1 MNFVPALTNPLAFL
15 LLALVPVGI
24 ILLYF
29 LKLKRE
35 PIEVPSTYLWSKT
48 IEDLHVN
55 SLLQRLR
62 RSLLLLLQ
70 LLAVLIALIAL
81 LRPGYRGES
90 TGQNRTVF
98 LIDNSASMQT
108 VDGDETLSRFEKAK
122 LLILDKIEAMT
133 DSDSAMLISF
143 NDRSETVQAFTTDR
157 ARLRDSLKRV
167 TITNHSTDILGA
179 LKAAD
184 GLANPRRSSEIA
196 DVNDV
201 QVADAKPA
209 DLLIYSDG
217 RFQTVT
223 DFSLGNLRAE
233 YIAMGTGDVE
243 NLAITAFSTE
253 RNAER
258 PSEVQAFATIENFGT
273 SSVSTTAT
281 LSMNG
286 EFLDAEAV
294 SLDAGE
300 QTGLSFAIETEDA
313 ATLELALDHEDDLEI
328 DNIAYTGLSPLRN
341 VSILVITPGNTPLK
355 VGLETKKTAKICNAS
370 FLPPSY
376 LQTEDYKKRA
386 RDGTDDL
393 IIYDTCSPAE
403 MPATNTFFIG
413 ALPPPNSVKTP
424 ATKDA
429 GNPSQATSNDNTVP
443 SSGQDTEQP
452 DSGLPNEGA
461 PDTTPSTLDPDT
473 GDASSAIGT
482 DEPDMNWSWASPE
495 SSVSLIDIERSHP
508 LMRYLELFSL
518 LIFSG
523 RGVDGPPGTV
533 ELVGADVGAILAI
546 APRDGFQD
554 MVLGFEIISRDADG
568 SPVTNTNWYAERS
581 WPVFLLN
588 VLRYLAGA
596 ADATGASSY
605 RPGETV
611 RVRLEN
617 AITSPSVTRVGGSS
631 VDVTPGPG
639 GSLEVIETEVPGN
652 YRVEDGSKLAELFA
666 INLFD
671 PQESA
676 IATVKEIDIGYES
689 VTSGDTAVEQRQEF
703 WRWALIAMLGLI
715 AAEWW
720 VYTRRVA

>member
-1 MNFVPALTNPLAFL
+1 MNFFPAFTNPLAWL
-15 LLALVPVGI
+15 LFALIPVGI
-24 ILLYF
+24 IALYF

-35 PIEVPSTYLWSKT
+35 PVEVPSTYLWSKT

-70 LLAVLIALIAL
+70 LLVVFLALIAL
-81 LRPGYRGES
+81 ERPGFRGES
-90 TGQNRTVF
+90 TGQARTVF

-108 VDGDETLSRFEKAK
+108 IDRNETLSRFEKAK
-122 LLILDKIEAMT
+122 LLILDKIEGMS

-143 NDRSETVQAFTTDR
+143 NDRPETVQSFTTDR
-157 ARLRDSLKRV
+157 SRLRDSLERI

-223 DFSLGNLRAE
+223 EFNLGNLNAE
-233 YIAMGTGDVE
+233 YIAMGSSDVE

-258 PSEVQAFATIENFGT
+258 PAEVQAFATIENFGR
-273 SSVSTTAT
+273 SSASTTAT

-286 EFLDAEAV
+286 QFLDAEAV
-294 SLDAGE
+294 QLDAGE
-300 QTGLSFAIETEDA
+300 QTGLSFVIETEDA
-313 ATLELALDHEDDLEI
+313 ASLSLALDHDDDLKI
-328 DNIAYTGLSPLRN
+328 DNVAYTGLTPLRN
-341 VSILVITPGNTPLK
+341 VSVLVITPGNTPLK
-355 VGLETKKTAKICNAS
+355 VGLETEKTSKICTTS

-376 LQTEDYKKRA
+376 LNTDEYKKRA
-386 RDGTDDL
+386 AEGIDDL

-413 ALPPPNSVKTP
+413 ALPPPTAIEKTESDSPPAAAAASESDAP
-424 ATKDA
+424 ATEPPAPNGADDPA
-429 GNPSQATSNDNTVP
+429 NTADTSTT
-443 SSGQDTEQP
+443 SP
-452 DSGLPNEGA
+452 DL
-461 PDTTPSTLDPDT
+461 
-473 GDASSAIGT
+473 
-482 DEPDMNWSWASPE
+482 NWRWASPE
-495 SSVSLIDIERSHP
+495 SSVSLIDIERTHP

-523 RGVDGPPGTV
+523 RGVDGPPGTI

-554 MVLGFEIISRDADG
+554 MVLGFEIISRDDDG
-568 SPVTNTNWYAERS
+568 TPVTNTNWYAERS

-588 VLRYLAGA
+588 VLRHLAGA
-596 ADATGASSY
+596 ADATGAPSY

-617 AITSPSVTRVGGSS
+617 AVTSPTVTRIGGATF
-631 VDVTPGPG
+631 DVPPGPG
-639 GSLEVIETEVPGN
+639 GSLEIIETEIPGN
-652 YRVEDGSKLAELFA
+652 YRVEDETKLADLFA

-676 IATVKEIDIGYES
+676 IATVQEIDIGYES
-689 VTSGDTAVEQRQEF
+689 VTSEVSTTEERKEF
-703 WRWALIAMLGLI
+703 WRLALLAMLGLI

-720 VYTRRVA
+720 VYSRRVA

>member
-1 MNFVPALTNPLAFL
+1 MNFFPAFTNPLAWL
-15 LLALVPVGI
+15 LFSLIPVGI
-24 ILLYF
+24 IALYF

-35 PIEVPSTYLWSKT
+35 PVEVPSTYLWSKT

-70 LLAVLIALIAL
+70 LLAVFLALIAL
-81 LRPGYRGES
+81 ERPGFRGES
-90 TGQNRTVF
+90 TGQARTVF

-108 VDGDETLSRFEKAK
+108 IDRNETLSRFEKAK
-122 LLILDKIEAMT
+122 LLILDKIEGMS

-143 NDRSETVQAFTTDR
+143 NDRPETVQSFTTDR
-157 ARLRDSLKRV
+157 SRLRDSLERI

-223 DFSLGNLRAE
+223 EFNLGNLNAE
-233 YIAMGTGDVE
+233 YIAMGSSDVE

-258 PSEVQAFATIENFGT
+258 PAEVQAFATIENFGR
-273 SSVSTTAT
+273 SSASTTAT

-286 EFLDAEAV
+286 QFLDAEAV
-294 SLDAGE
+294 QLNAGE
-300 QTGLSFAIETEDA
+300 QTGLSFVIETEDA
-313 ATLELALDHEDDLEI
+313 ASLSLALDHDDDLKI
-328 DNIAYTGLSPLRN
+328 DNVAYTGLTPLRN
-341 VSILVITPGNTPLK
+341 VSVLVITPGNTPLK
-355 VGLETKKTAKICNAS
+355 VGLETEKTSKICTTS

-376 LQTEDYKKRA
+376 LNTDEYKKRA
-386 RDGTDDL
+386 AEGIDDL

-413 ALPPPNSVKTP
+413 ALPPPTAIEKTESDSPPAAAAASESDAP
-424 ATKDA
+424 ATEPPA
-429 GNPSQATSNDNTVP
+429 
-443 SSGQDTEQP
+443 
-452 DSGLPNEGA
+452 PNGA
-461 PDTTPSTLDPDT
+461 
-473 GDASSAIGT
+473 
-482 DEPDMNWSWASPE
+482 DEPAYTADTSTTSPDLNWRWASPE
-495 SSVSLIDIERSHP
+495 SSVSLIDIERTHP

-523 RGVDGPPGTV
+523 RGVDGPPGTI

-554 MVLGFEIISRDADG
+554 MVLGFEIISRDDDG
-568 SPVTNTNWYAERS
+568 TPVTNTNWYAERS

-588 VLRYLAGA
+588 VLRHLAGA
-596 ADATGASSY
+596 ADATGAPSY

-617 AITSPSVTRVGGSS
+617 AVTSPTVTRIGGATF
-631 VDVTPGPG
+631 DVPPGPG
-639 GSLEVIETEVPGN
+639 GSLEIIETEIPGN
-652 YRVEDGSKLAELFA
+652 YRVEDETKLADLFA

-676 IATVKEIDIGYES
+676 IATVQEIDIGYES
-689 VTSGDTAVEQRQEF
+689 VTSEVSTTEERKEF
-703 WRWALIAMLGLI
+703 WRLALLAMLGLI

-720 VYTRRVA
+720 VYSRRVA

>member
-1 MNFVPALTNPLAFL
+1 MSFVPALSSS
-15 LLALVPVGI
+15 LALLTLALIPVGI

-35 PIEVPSTYLWSKT
+35 PVEVPSTYLWSKT

-70 LLAVLIALIAL
+70 LLAVFIAAIAL

-90 TGQNRTVF
+90 KGQQRTVF
-98 LIDNSASMQT
+98 LLDNSASMQT
-108 VDGDETLSRFEKAK
+108 VDRNETVSRFEKAK
-122 LLILDKIEAMT
+122 LLILEKIDAMS
-133 DSDSAMLISF
+133 DSDSAMLIAF
-143 NDRSETVQAFTTDR
+143 NDRSETVQAFTSDR
-157 ARLRDSLKRV
+157 ARLRDSLQRI
-167 TITNHSTDILGA
+167 TITNHTTDILGA

-223 DFSLGNLRAE
+223 EFNLGNLKAE
-233 YIAMGTGDVE
+233 YIAMGSSDVE

-253 RNAER
+253 RNTER
-258 PSEVQAFATIENFGT
+258 PSEVQAFATIENFGA
-273 SSVSTTAT
+273 SAVSTTAT
-281 LSMNG
+281 LAING
-286 EFLDAEAV
+286 QFLDASSVE
-294 SLDAGE
+294 LEAGE
-300 QTGLSFAIETEDA
+300 QTGLSFVIETEDA
-313 ATLELALDHEDDLEI
+313 ASLSLTLDHEDDLEI
-328 DNIAYTGLSPLRN
+328 DNIAYTGLTPMRN
-341 VSILVITPGNTPLK
+341 VSILVITSGNTPLK
-355 VGLETKKTAKICNAS
+355 VGLETEKTSKICTAS
-370 FLPPSY
+370 FFPPSY
-376 LQTEDYKKRA
+376 LATDDYKKRA
-386 RDGTDDL
+386 TEGIDDL
-393 IIYDTCSPAE
+393 IIYDTCSPSD

-413 ALPPPNSVKTP
+413 ALPPPTSVTNGDNTSDQSTGAGP
-424 ATKDA
+424 ADSNAATTD
-429 GNPSQATSNDNTVP
+429 QAVESGPANGGDSSTVP
-443 SSGQDTEQP
+443 S
-452 DSGLPNEGA
+452 DSTAPN
-461 PDTTPSTLDPDT
+461 TPNQ
-473 GDASSAIGT
+473 
-482 DEPDMNWSWASPE
+482 NWRWASPE
-495 SSVSLIDIERSHP
+495 SSVALIDIERTHP

-523 RGVDGPPGTV
+523 RGVEGPPGTV

-554 MVLGFEIISRDADG
+554 MVLGFEIISRDEDG
-568 SPVTNTNWYAERS
+568 SPITNTNWYAERS

-588 VLRYLAGA
+588 VLRHLAGA
-596 ADATGASSY
+596 ADATGAPSY

-617 AITSPSVTRVGGSS
+617 AITSPSVKRIGGAA

-639 GSLEVIETEVPGN
+639 GSLEIIDTELPGN
-652 YRVEDGSKLAELFA
+652 YRVENETKLADLFA

-671 PQESA
+671 PQESD

-689 VTSGDTAVEQRQEF
+689 VAAQDGTIDQRQEL
-703 WRWALIAMLGLI
+703 WRWALLGMLGLI

-720 VYTRRVA
+720 VYSRRVA

>member
-1 MNFVPALTNPLAFL
+1 MNFFPAFTNPLAWL
-15 LLALVPVGI
+15 LFSLIPVGI
-24 ILLYF
+24 IALYF

-35 PIEVPSTYLWSKT
+35 PVEVPSTYLWSKT

-70 LLAVLIALIAL
+70 LLAVFLALIAL
-81 LRPGYRGES
+81 ERPGFRGES
-90 TGQNRTVF
+90 TGQARTVF

-108 VDGDETLSRFEKAK
+108 IDRNETLSRFEKAK
-122 LLILDKIEAMT
+122 LLILDKIEGMS

-143 NDRSETVQAFTTDR
+143 NDRPETVQSFTTDR
-157 ARLRDSLKRV
+157 SRLRDSLERI

-223 DFSLGNLRAE
+223 EFNLGNLNAE
-233 YIAMGTGDVE
+233 YIAMGSSDVE

-258 PSEVQAFATIENFGT
+258 PAEVQAFATIENFGR
-273 SSVSTTAT
+273 SSASTTAT

-286 EFLDAEAV
+286 QFLDAEAV
-294 SLDAGE
+294 QLNAGK
-300 QTGLSFAIETEDA
+300 QTGLSFVIETEDSA
-313 ATLELALDHEDDLEI
+313 SLSLALDHDDDLKI
-328 DNIAYTGLSPLRN
+328 DNVAYTGLTPLRN
-341 VSILVITPGNTPLK
+341 VSVLVITPGNTPLK
-355 VGLETKKTAKICNAS
+355 VGLETEKTSKICTTS

-376 LQTEDYKKRA
+376 LNTDEYKKRA
-386 RDGTDDL
+386 AEGIDDL

-413 ALPPPNSVKTP
+413 ALPPPTAIEKTESDSPAAAASESDAP
-424 ATKDA
+424 ATEPPA
-429 GNPSQATSNDNTVP
+429 
-443 SSGQDTEQP
+443 
-452 DSGLPNEGA
+452 PNGA
-461 PDTTPSTLDPDT
+461 
-473 GDASSAIGT
+473 
-482 DEPDMNWSWASPE
+482 DEPANTADTSTTSPDLNWRWASPE
-495 SSVSLIDIERSHP
+495 SSVSLIDIERTHP

-523 RGVDGPPGTV
+523 RGVDGPPGTI
-533 ELVGADVGAILAI
+533 ELVEADVGAILAI

-554 MVLGFEIISRDADG
+554 MVLGFEIISRDDDG
-568 SPVTNTNWYAERS
+568 TPVTNTNWYAERS

-588 VLRYLAGA
+588 VLRHLAGA
-596 ADATGASSY
+596 ADATGAPSY

-617 AITSPSVTRVGGSS
+617 AVTSPTVTRIGGATF
-631 VDVTPGPG
+631 DVPPGPG
-639 GSLEVIETEVPGN
+639 GSLEIIETEIPGN
-652 YRVEDGSKLAELFA
+652 YRVEDETKLADLFA

-676 IATVKEIDIGYES
+676 IATVQEIDIGYES
-689 VTSGDTAVEQRQEF
+689 VTSEVSTTEERKEF
-703 WRWALIAMLGLI
+703 WRLALLAMLGLI

-720 VYTRRVA
+720 VYSRRVA

>member
-1 MNFVPALTNPLAFL
+1 MNFFPAFTNPLAWL
-15 LLALVPVGI
+15 LFALIPVGI
-24 ILLYF
+24 IALYF

-35 PIEVPSTYLWSKT
+35 PVEVPSTYLWSKT

-70 LLAVLIALIAL
+70 LLAVFFALIAL
-81 LRPGYRGES
+81 ERPGFRGES
-90 TGQNRTVF
+90 TGQARTVF

-108 VDGDETLSRFEKAK
+108 IDRNETLSRFEKAK
-122 LLILDKIEAMT
+122 LLILDKIEGMS

-143 NDRSETVQAFTTDR
+143 NDRPETVQSFTTDR
-157 ARLRDSLKRV
+157 SRLRDSLERI

-223 DFSLGNLRAE
+223 EFNLGNLNAE
-233 YIAMGTGDVE
+233 YIAMGSSDVE

-258 PSEVQAFATIENFGT
+258 PAEVQAFATIENFGR
-273 SSVSTTAT
+273 SSASTTAT

-286 EFLDAEAV
+286 QFLDAEAV
-294 SLDAGE
+294 QLDAGE
-300 QTGLSFAIETEDA
+300 QTGLSFVIETEDA
-313 ATLELALDHEDDLEI
+313 ASLSLALDHDDDLKI
-328 DNIAYTGLSPLRN
+328 DNVAYTGLTPLRN
-341 VSILVITPGNTPLK
+341 VSVLVITSGNTPLK
-355 VGLETKKTAKICNAS
+355 VGLETEKTSKICTTS

-376 LQTEDYKKRA
+376 LNTDEYKKRA
-386 RDGTDDL
+386 AEGIDDL

-413 ALPPPNSVKTP
+413 ALPPPTAIEKTESDSPPAAVAASESDAP
-424 ATKDA
+424 ATEPPAPNGADDPA
-429 GNPSQATSNDNTVP
+429 NTADTSTT
-443 SSGQDTEQP
+443 SP
-452 DSGLPNEGA
+452 DL
-461 PDTTPSTLDPDT
+461 
-473 GDASSAIGT
+473 
-482 DEPDMNWSWASPE
+482 NWRWASPE
-495 SSVSLIDIERSHP
+495 SSVSLIDIERTHP

-523 RGVDGPPGTV
+523 RGVDGPPGTI

-554 MVLGFEIISRDADG
+554 MVLGFEIISRDDDG
-568 SPVTNTNWYAERS
+568 TPVTNTNWYAERS

-588 VLRYLAGA
+588 VLRHLAGA
-596 ADATGASSY
+596 ADATGAPSY

-617 AITSPSVTRVGGSS
+617 AVTSPTVTRIGGATF
-631 VDVTPGPG
+631 DVPPGPG
-639 GSLEVIETEVPGN
+639 GSLEIIETEIPGN
-652 YRVEDGSKLAELFA
+652 YRVEDETKLADLFA

-676 IATVKEIDIGYES
+676 IATVQEIDIGYES
-689 VTSGDTAVEQRQEF
+689 VTSEVSTTEERKEF
-703 WRWALIAMLGLI
+703 WRLALLAMLGLI

-720 VYTRRVA
+720 VYSRRVA

>member
-1 MNFVPALTNPLAFL
+1 MNFVPALTNPLALL

-24 ILLYF
+24 IILYF

-35 PIEVPSTYLWSKT
+35 PVEVPSTYLWSKT

-70 LLAVLIALIAL
+70 LLAVFIALIAL

-90 TGQNRTVF
+90 TGQDRTVF

-108 VDGDETLSRFEKAK
+108 VDRSETVSRFEKAK
-122 LLILDKIEAMT
+122 LLILEKIEAMT

-143 NDRSETVQAFTTDR
+143 NDRSETVQAFTSDR
-157 ARLRDSLKRV
+157 ARLRDSLNRV

-217 RFQTVT
+217 RFQTVVE
-223 DFSLGNLRAE
+223 FNLGNLRAE
-233 YIAMGTGDVE
+233 YIAMGSSDVE
-243 NLAITAFSTE
+243 NIAITAFSTE

-258 PSEVQAFATIENFGT
+258 PAEVQAFATIENFGT

-281 LSMNG
+281 LTMNG
-286 EFLDAEAV
+286 QFLDAEAV
-294 SLDAGE
+294 EIEAGE
-300 QTGLSFAIETEDA
+300 QTGLSFVIETEDA
-313 ATLELALDHEDDLEI
+313 ATLTLTLDHEDDLEI
-328 DNIAYTGLSPLRN
+328 DNVAYTGLSPLRN

-355 VGLETKKTAKICNAS
+355 VGLETEQTAKICNAS
-370 FLPPSY
+370 FFSPSY

-386 RDGTDDL
+386 ADGTDDL
-393 IIYDTCSPAE
+393 IIYDTCSPDD
-403 MPATNTFFIG
+403 MPLTNTFFIG
-413 ALPPPNSVKTP
+413 ALPPPTS
-424 ATKDA
+424 TKSGRNNDESSA
-429 GNPSQATSNDNTVP
+429 SQATANDSTEPDAEQN
-443 SSGQDTEQP
+443 GQQP
-452 DSGLPNEGA
+452 DSGLPKNDAATADANPAGA
-461 PDTTPSTLDPDT
+461 S
-473 GDASSAIGT
+473 DANAANAR
-482 DEPDMNWSWASPE
+482 DLNWRWASPE

-523 RGVDGPPGTV
+523 RGVEGPPGTI

-554 MVLGFEIISRDADG
+554 MVLGFEIISRDEDG

-596 ADATGASSY
+596 ADATGASSF

-611 RVRLEN
+611 RIRLEN
-617 AITSPSVTRVGGSS
+617 AITSPSVTRIGGSS

-639 GSLEVIETEVPGN
+639 GSLEIIETEVPGN
-652 YRVEDGSKLAELFA
+652 YRVEDGSKLADLFA

-676 IATVKEIDIGYES
+676 IATAKEIDIGYES
-689 VTSGDTAVEQRQEF
+689 VASEGTTVEQRQEF

-720 VYTRRVA
+720 VYSRRVA

>member
-1 MNFVPALTNPLAFL
+1 MNFFPAFTNPLAWL
-15 LLALVPVGI
+15 LFSLIPVGI
-24 ILLYF
+24 IALYF

-35 PIEVPSTYLWSKT
+35 PVEVPSTYLWSKT

-70 LLAVLIALIAL
+70 LLAVFLALIAL
-81 LRPGYRGES
+81 ERPGFRGES
-90 TGQNRTVF
+90 TGQARTVF

-108 VDGDETLSRFEKAK
+108 IDRNETLSRFEKAK
-122 LLILDKIEAMT
+122 LLILDKIEGMS

-143 NDRSETVQAFTTDR
+143 NDRPETVQSFTTDR
-157 ARLRDSLKRV
+157 SRLRDSLERI

-223 DFSLGNLRAE
+223 EFNLGNLNAE
-233 YIAMGTGDVE
+233 YIAMGSSDVE

-258 PSEVQAFATIENFGT
+258 PAEVQAFATIENFGR
-273 SSVSTTAT
+273 SSASTTAT

-286 EFLDAEAV
+286 QFLDAEAV
-294 SLDAGE
+294 QLDAGE
-300 QTGLSFAIETEDA
+300 QTGLSFVIETEDA
-313 ATLELALDHEDDLEI
+313 ASLSLALDHDDDLKI
-328 DNIAYTGLSPLRN
+328 DNVAYTGLTPLRN
-341 VSILVITPGNTPLK
+341 VSVLVITPGNTPLK
-355 VGLETKKTAKICNAS
+355 VGLETEKTSKICTTS

-376 LQTEDYKKRA
+376 LNTDEYKKRA
-386 RDGTDDL
+386 AEGIDDL

-413 ALPPPNSVKTP
+413 ALPPPTAIEKTESDSPAAAASESDAP
-424 ATKDA
+424 ATEPPAPNGADDPA
-429 GNPSQATSNDNTVP
+429 NTADTSTT
-443 SSGQDTEQP
+443 SP
-452 DSGLPNEGA
+452 DL
-461 PDTTPSTLDPDT
+461 
-473 GDASSAIGT
+473 
-482 DEPDMNWSWASPE
+482 NWRWASPE
-495 SSVSLIDIERSHP
+495 SSVSLIDIERTHP

-523 RGVDGPPGTV
+523 RGVDGPPGTI

-554 MVLGFEIISRDADG
+554 MVLGFEIISRDDDG
-568 SPVTNTNWYAERS
+568 TPVTNTNWYAERS

-588 VLRYLAGA
+588 VLRHLAGA
-596 ADATGASSY
+596 ADATGAPSY

-617 AITSPSVTRVGGSS
+617 AVTSPTVTRIGGATF
-631 VDVTPGPG
+631 DVPPGPG
-639 GSLEVIETEVPGN
+639 GSLEIIETEIPGN
-652 YRVEDGSKLAELFA
+652 YRVEDETKLADLFA

-676 IATVKEIDIGYES
+676 IATVQEIDIGYES
-689 VTSGDTAVEQRQEF
+689 VTSEVSTTEERKEF
-703 WRWALIAMLGLI
+703 WRLALLAMLGLI

-720 VYTRRVA
+720 VYSRRVA

>member
-1 MNFVPALTNPLAFL
+1 MNFFPAFTNPLAWL
-15 LLALVPVGI
+15 LFALIPVGI
-24 ILLYF
+24 IALYF

-35 PIEVPSTYLWSKT
+35 PVEVPSTYLWSKT

-70 LLAVLIALIAL
+70 LLAVFLALIAL
-81 LRPGYRGES
+81 ERPGFRGES
-90 TGQNRTVF
+90 TGQARTVF

-108 VDGDETLSRFEKAK
+108 IDRNETLSRFEKAK
-122 LLILDKIEAMT
+122 LLILDKIEGMS

-143 NDRSETVQAFTTDR
+143 NDRPETVQSFTTDR
-157 ARLRDSLKRV
+157 SRLRDSLERI

-223 DFSLGNLRAE
+223 EFNLGNLNAE
-233 YIAMGTGDVE
+233 YIAMGSSDVE

-258 PSEVQAFATIENFGT
+258 PAEVQAFATIENFGR
-273 SSVSTTAT
+273 SSASTTAT

-286 EFLDAEAV
+286 QFLDAEAV
-294 SLDAGE
+294 QLDAGE
-300 QTGLSFAIETEDA
+300 QTGLSFVIETEDA
-313 ATLELALDHEDDLEI
+313 ASLSLALDHDDDLKI
-328 DNIAYTGLSPLRN
+328 DNVAYTGLTPLRN
-341 VSILVITPGNTPLK
+341 VSVLVITPGNTPLK
-355 VGLETKKTAKICNAS
+355 VGLETEKTSKICTTS

-376 LQTEDYKKRA
+376 LNSDEYKKRA
-386 RDGTDDL
+386 AEGIDDL

-413 ALPPPNSVKTP
+413 ALPPPTAIEKTESDSPPAAAAASESDAP
-424 ATKDA
+424 ATEPPAPNGADDPA
-429 GNPSQATSNDNTVP
+429 NTADTSTT
-443 SSGQDTEQP
+443 SP
-452 DSGLPNEGA
+452 DL
-461 PDTTPSTLDPDT
+461 
-473 GDASSAIGT
+473 
-482 DEPDMNWSWASPE
+482 NWRWVSPE
-495 SSVSLIDIERSHP
+495 SSVSLIDIERTHP

-523 RGVDGPPGTV
+523 RGVDGPPGTI

-554 MVLGFEIISRDADG
+554 MVLGFEIISRDDDG
-568 SPVTNTNWYAERS
+568 TPVTNTNWYAERS

-588 VLRYLAGA
+588 VLRHLAGA
-596 ADATGASSY
+596 ADATGAPSY

-617 AITSPSVTRVGGSS
+617 AVTSPTVTRIGGATF
-631 VDVTPGPG
+631 DVPPGPG
-639 GSLEVIETEVPGN
+639 GSLEIIETEIPGN
-652 YRVEDGSKLAELFA
+652 YRVEDETELADLFA

-676 IATVKEIDIGYES
+676 IATVQEIDIGYES
-689 VTSGDTAVEQRQEF
+689 VTSEVSTTEERKEF
-703 WRWALIAMLGLI
+703 WRLALLAMLGLI

-720 VYTRRVA
+720 VYSRRVA

>member
-1 MNFVPALTNPLAFL
+1 MNLVPALTNPLAL
-15 LLALVPVGI
+15 ATLALIPVGI
-24 ILLYF
+24 IVLYF

-35 PIEVPSTYLWSKT
+35 PVEVPSTYLWAKT

-70 LLAVLIALIAL
+70 LLAVFIAFIAL

-90 TGQNRTVF
+90 QGQARTVF
-98 LIDNSASMQT
+98 LLDNSASMQT
-108 VDGDETLSRFEKAK
+108 VDRNETVSRFEKAK
-122 LLILDKIEAMT
+122 QLILEKIEAMS

-157 ARLRDSLKRV
+157 ARLRDSLERV
-167 TITNHSTDILGA
+167 MITNHSTDILGA

-196 DVNDV
+196 DVKDV
-201 QVADAKPA
+201 QVADAQPA

-223 DFSLGNLRAE
+223 EFSLGNLKAE
-233 YIAMGTGDVE
+233 YIAIGTSDVE
-243 NLAITAFSTE
+243 NLAVTAFSTE

-258 PSEVQAFATIENFGT
+258 PSEVQAFATIENFGK

-281 LSMNG
+281 LSMN
-286 EFLDAEAV
+286 EQFLDAAAV
-294 SLDAGE
+294 QLDAGE
-300 QTGLSFAIETEDA
+300 QTGLSFLIETEDA
-313 ATLELALDHEDDLEI
+313 ATLSLALDHEDDLEI

-355 VGLETKKTAKICNAS
+355 VGLETEKTAKMCTTS
-370 FLPPSY
+370 FLSPSY
-376 LQTEDYKKRA
+376 LQTDEYRKRA
-386 RDGTDDL
+386 ADGVDDL
-393 IIYDTCSPAE
+393 IIYDTCSPNE

-413 ALPPPNSVKTP
+413 ALPPPMLVTNSENPNPPPTASESNTAQPTP
-424 ATKDA
+424 PTQPPAPAPENSSATVPPVEGSDA
-429 GNPSQATSNDNTVP
+429 DAATSPNT
-443 SSGQDTEQP
+443 
-452 DSGLPNEGA
+452 
-461 PDTTPSTLDPDT
+461 
-473 GDASSAIGT
+473 I
-482 DEPDMNWSWASPE
+482 WRWATPE
-495 SSVSLIDIERSHP
+495 SSVSLIDIERTHP

-523 RGVDGPPGTV
+523 RGIDGPPGTV
-533 ELVGADVGAILAI
+533 ELVGADVGAVLAI
-546 APRDGFQD
+546 APRAGFQD
-554 MVLGFEIISRDADG
+554 MVLGFEIISRDDDG
-568 SPVTNTNWYAERS
+568 NPVTNTNWYAERS

-588 VLRYLAGA
+588 VLRHLAGA
-596 ADATGASSY
+596 ADVTGAPSY

-617 AITSPSVTRVGGSS
+617 AITSPTVTRVGGAP
-631 VDVTPGPG
+631 VDVTSGPG
-639 GSLEVIETEVPGN
+639 GTLEIIATEIPGN
-652 YRVEDGSKLAELFA
+652 YRVEDESNLADLYA

-689 VTSGDTAVEQRQEF
+689 VISADTTIDQRQEF
-703 WRWALIAMLGLI
+703 WRWALMAMLGLI

-720 VYTRRVA
+720 VYSRRVA

>member
-1 MNFVPALTNPLAFL
+1 MNLVPALTNPLAL
-15 LLALVPVGI
+15 ATLALIPVGI
-24 ILLYF
+24 IVLYF

-35 PIEVPSTYLWSKT
+35 PVEVPSTYLWAKT

-70 LLAVLIALIAL
+70 LLAVFIAFIAL

-90 TGQNRTVF
+90 QGQARTVF
-98 LIDNSASMQT
+98 LLDNSASMQT
-108 VDGDETLSRFEKAK
+108 VDRNETVSRFEKAK
-122 LLILDKIEAMT
+122 QLILEKIEAMS

-157 ARLRDSLKRV
+157 ARLRDSLERV
-167 TITNHSTDILGA
+167 MITNHSTDILGA

-196 DVNDV
+196 DVKDV
-201 QVADAKPA
+201 QVADAQPA
-209 DLLIYSDG
+209 DLLIYSDV

-223 DFSLGNLRAE
+223 EFSLGNLKAE
-233 YIAMGTGDVE
+233 YIAIGTSDVE
-243 NLAITAFSTE
+243 NLAVTAFSTE

-258 PSEVQAFATIENFGT
+258 PSEVQAFATIENFGK

-281 LSMNG
+281 LSMN
-286 EFLDAEAV
+286 EQFLDAAAV
-294 SLDAGE
+294 QLDAGE
-300 QTGLSFAIETEDA
+300 QTGLSFLIETEDA
-313 ATLELALDHEDDLEI
+313 ATLSLALDHEDDLEI

-355 VGLETKKTAKICNAS
+355 VGLETEKTAKICTTS
-370 FLPPSY
+370 FLSPSY
-376 LQTEDYKKRA
+376 LQTDEYRKRA
-386 RDGTDDL
+386 ADGVDDL
-393 IIYDTCSPAE
+393 IIYDTCSPNE

-413 ALPPPNSVKTP
+413 ALPPPMLVTNSENPNPPPTASESNTAQPTP
-424 ATKDA
+424 PTQPPAPAPENSSATVPPVEGSDA
-429 GNPSQATSNDNTVP
+429 DAATSPNT
-443 SSGQDTEQP
+443 
-452 DSGLPNEGA
+452 
-461 PDTTPSTLDPDT
+461 
-473 GDASSAIGT
+473 I
-482 DEPDMNWSWASPE
+482 WRWATPE
-495 SSVSLIDIERSHP
+495 SSVSLIDIERTHP

-523 RGVDGPPGTV
+523 RGIDGPPGTV
-533 ELVGADVGAILAI
+533 ELVGADVGAVLAI
-546 APRDGFQD
+546 APRAGFQD
-554 MVLGFEIISRDADG
+554 MVLGFEIISRDDDG
-568 SPVTNTNWYAERS
+568 NPVTNTNWYAERS

-588 VLRYLAGA
+588 VLRHLAGA
-596 ADATGASSY
+596 ADVTGAPSY

-617 AITSPSVTRVGGSS
+617 AITSPTVTRVGGAP
-631 VDVTPGPG
+631 VDVTSGPG
-639 GSLEVIETEVPGN
+639 GTLEIIATEIPGN
-652 YRVEDGSKLAELFA
+652 YRVEDESNLADLYA

-689 VTSGDTAVEQRQEF
+689 VISADTTIDQRQEF
-703 WRWALIAMLGLI
+703 WRWALMAMLGLI

-720 VYTRRVA
+720 VYSRRVA

>member
-1 MNFVPALTNPLAFL
+1 MSFVPALTNPLALL

-24 ILLYF
+24 IVLYF

-35 PIEVPSTYLWSKT
+35 PVEVPSTYLWSKT

-70 LLAVLIALIAL
+70 LMAVFIALIAL
-81 LRPGYRGES
+81 LRPGYRGS
-90 TGQNRTVF
+90 TTGQARTVF

-108 VDGDETLSRFEKAK
+108 VDRNESLSRFEKAK
-122 LLILDKIEAMT
+122 TLILEKIEAMS

-157 ARLRDSLKRV
+157 ARLRESLDRV

-223 DFSLGNLRAE
+223 EFNLGNLKAE
-233 YIAMGTGDVE
+233 YIAMGSSDVD
-243 NLAITAFSTE
+243 NLGITAFSTE
-253 RNAER
+253 RNTER
-258 PSEVQAFATIENFGT
+258 PAEVQAFATIENFGT
-273 SSVSTTAT
+273 SSISTTAT
-281 LSMNG
+281 LTMNG
-286 EFLDAEAV
+286 QFLDAEAV
-294 SLDAGE
+294 QLDAGD
-300 QTGLSFAIETEDA
+300 QTGLSFVIQTEDA
-313 ATLELALDHEDDLEI
+313 ASLSLALDHEDDLEI
-328 DNIAYTGLSPLRN
+328 DNVAYTGLTPLRN

-355 VGLETKKTAKICNAS
+355 VGLETEKTAKICTAS
-370 FLPPSY
+370 FFSPSY
-376 LQTEDYKKRA
+376 LQTDNYKKRA
-386 RDGTDDL
+386 ADGTDDL
-393 IIYDTCSPAE
+393 IIYDTCSPDE

-413 ALPPPNSVKTP
+413 ALPPANLVSKRGNNSLPP
-424 ATKDA
+424 A
-429 GNPSQATSNDNTVP
+429 S
-443 SSGQDTEQP
+443 
-452 DSGLPNEGA
+452 
-461 PDTTPSTLDPDT
+461 DTTPETTDSEPSAANQSPDT
-473 GDASSAIGT
+473 DPTASQTTPANVSDAAAGNSS
-482 DEPDMNWSWASPE
+482 DQNWRWASPE
-495 SSVSLIDIERSHP
+495 SAVSLIDIERTHP

-523 RGVDGPPGTV
+523 RGIDGPPGTV

-554 MVLGFEIISRDADG
+554 MVLGFEIISRDDDG
-568 SPVTNTNWYAERS
+568 TPVTNTNWYAERS

-596 ADATGASSY
+596 ADATGAASY

-617 AITSPSVTRVGGSS
+617 TVTSPSVTRIGGSS
-631 VDVTPGPG
+631 IEVTPGPG
-639 GSLEVIETEVPGN
+639 GSLEIIETEIPGN
-652 YRVEDGSKLAELFA
+652 YRVEDDAKLADLFA

-671 PQESA
+671 PQESN
-676 IATVKEIDIGYES
+676 IAAVNEIDIGYES
-689 VTSGDTAVEQRQEF
+689 VASEDGTIERRQEF
-703 WRWALIAMLGLI
+703 WRWALLAMLGLI

-720 VYTRRVA
+720 IYSRRVA

>member
-1 MNFVPALTNPLAFL
+1 MNFVPALTNPLALL

-24 ILLYF
+24 IVLYF

-35 PIEVPSTYLWSKT
+35 PVEVPSTYLWSKT

-70 LLAVLIALIAL
+70 LLAVFIALIAL

-90 TGQNRTVF
+90 TGQDRTVF

-108 VDGDETLSRFEKAK
+108 VDRNETLSRFEKAK
-122 LLILDKIEAMT
+122 LLILEKIEAMT

-157 ARLRDSLKRV
+157 ARLRDSLERV

-223 DFSLGNLRAE
+223 EFNLGNLKAE
-233 YIAMGTGDVE
+233 YIAMGSSDVE

-253 RNAER
+253 RNVER
-258 PSEVQAFATIENFGT
+258 PTEVQAFATIENFGT

-281 LSMNG
+281 LTMNG
-286 EFLDAEAV
+286 QFLDAEAV
-294 SLDAGE
+294 QLDAGE
-300 QTGLSFAIETEDA
+300 QTGLSFVIETEDA
-313 ATLELALDHEDDLEI
+313 ATLNLALDHEDDLEI
-328 DNIAYTGLSPLRN
+328 DNVAYTGLSPLRN
-341 VSILVITPGNTPLK
+341 VSILVITRGNTPLK
-355 VGLETKKTAKICNAS
+355 VGLETENTAKICNAS
-370 FLPPSY
+370 FFSPSY

-386 RDGTDDL
+386 ADGTDDL
-393 IIYDTCSPAE
+393 IIYDTCSPDE

-413 ALPPPNSVKTP
+413 ALPPSTSVTSPGNSEASNASQTTTSDPTQPP
-424 ATKDA
+424 A
-429 GNPSQATSNDNTVP
+429 NQ
-443 SSGQDTEQP
+443 
-452 DSGLPNEGA
+452 DSGSQDSDS
-461 PDTTPSTLDPDT
+461 PDNNAA
-473 GDASSAIGT
+473 DAVPAAAETSPAVNSDA
-482 DEPDMNWSWASPE
+482 DEPNRPDLNWRWASPK
-495 SSVSLIDIERSHP
+495 SSVSLIDIERNHP

-523 RGVDGPPGTV
+523 RGVEGPPGTV

-546 APRDGFQD
+546 APRAGFQD
-554 MVLGFEIISRDADG
+554 MVLGFEIISRDEDG
-568 SPVTNTNWYAERS
+568 TPVTNTNWYAERS

-596 ADATGASSY
+596 ADASGAPSY

-617 AITSPSVTRVGGSS
+617 AITSPSVTRIGGSS
-631 VDVTPGPG
+631 VEVTPGPG
-639 GSLEVIETEVPGN
+639 GSLEIIETEVPGN
-652 YRVEDGSKLAELFA
+652 YRVEDGSKLADLFA

-671 PQESA
+671 PQESS
-676 IATVKEIDIGYES
+676 IAAVKEIDIGYES
-689 VTSGDTAVEQRQEF
+689 VASEDTTVEQRQEF

-720 VYTRRVA
+720 VYSRRVA

>member
-1 MNFVPALTNPLAFL
+1 MNFFPAFTNPLAWL
-15 LLALVPVGI
+15 LFALIPVGI
-24 ILLYF
+24 IALYF

-35 PIEVPSTYLWSKT
+35 PVEVPSTYLWSKT

-70 LLAVLIALIAL
+70 LLAVFLALIAL
-81 LRPGYRGES
+81 ERPGFRGES
-90 TGQNRTVF
+90 TGQARTVF

-108 VDGDETLSRFEKAK
+108 IDRNETLSRFEKAK
-122 LLILDKIEAMT
+122 LLILDKIEGMS

-143 NDRSETVQAFTTDR
+143 NDRPETVQSFTTDR
-157 ARLRDSLKRV
+157 SRLRDSLERI

-223 DFSLGNLRAE
+223 EFNLGNLNAE
-233 YIAMGTGDVE
+233 YIAMGSSDVE

-258 PSEVQAFATIENFGT
+258 PAEVQAFATIENFGR
-273 SSVSTTAT
+273 SSASTTAT

-286 EFLDAEAV
+286 QFLDAEAV
-294 SLDAGE
+294 QLDAGE
-300 QTGLSFAIETEDA
+300 QTGLSFVIETEDA
-313 ATLELALDHEDDLEI
+313 ASLSLALDHDDDLKI
-328 DNIAYTGLSPLRN
+328 DNVAYTGLTPLRN
-341 VSILVITPGNTPLK
+341 VSVLVITPGNTPLK
-355 VGLETKKTAKICNAS
+355 VGLETEKTSKICTTS

-376 LQTEDYKKRA
+376 LNTDEYKKRA
-386 RDGTDDL
+386 AEGIDDL

-413 ALPPPNSVKTP
+413 ALPPPTAIEKTESDSPPAAAAASESDAP
-424 ATKDA
+424 ATEPPAPNRADDPA
-429 GNPSQATSNDNTVP
+429 NTADTSTT
-443 SSGQDTEQP
+443 SP
-452 DSGLPNEGA
+452 DL
-461 PDTTPSTLDPDT
+461 
-473 GDASSAIGT
+473 
-482 DEPDMNWSWASPE
+482 NWRWVSPE
-495 SSVSLIDIERSHP
+495 SSVSLIDIERTHP

-523 RGVDGPPGTV
+523 RGVDGPPGTI

-554 MVLGFEIISRDADG
+554 MVLGFEIISRDDDG
-568 SPVTNTNWYAERS
+568 TPVTNTNWYAERS

-588 VLRYLAGA
+588 VLRHLAGA
-596 ADATGASSY
+596 ADATGAPSY

-617 AITSPSVTRVGGSS
+617 AVTSPTVTRIGGATF
-631 VDVTPGPG
+631 DVPPGPG
-639 GSLEVIETEVPGN
+639 GSLEIIETEIPGN
-652 YRVEDGSKLAELFA
+652 YRVEDETELADLFA

-676 IATVKEIDIGYES
+676 IATVQEIDIGYES
-689 VTSGDTAVEQRQEF
+689 VTSEVSTTEERKEF
-703 WRWALIAMLGLI
+703 WRLALLAMLGLI

-720 VYTRRVA
+720 VYSRRVA

>member
-1 MNFVPALTNPLAFL
+1 MNFFPAFTNPLAWL
-15 LLALVPVGI
+15 LFSLIPVGI
-24 ILLYF
+24 IALYF

-35 PIEVPSTYLWSKT
+35 PVEVPSTYLWSKT

-70 LLAVLIALIAL
+70 LLAVFLALIAL
-81 LRPGYRGES
+81 ERPGFRGES
-90 TGQNRTVF
+90 TGQARTVF

-108 VDGDETLSRFEKAK
+108 IDRNETLSRFEKAK
-122 LLILDKIEAMT
+122 LLILDKIEGMS

-143 NDRSETVQAFTTDR
+143 NDRPETVQSFTTDR
-157 ARLRDSLKRV
+157 SRLRDSLERI

-223 DFSLGNLRAE
+223 EFNLGNLNAE
-233 YIAMGTGDVE
+233 YIAMGSSDVE

-258 PSEVQAFATIENFGT
+258 PAEVQAFATIENFGR
-273 SSVSTTAT
+273 SSASTTAT

-286 EFLDAEAV
+286 QFLDAEAV
-294 SLDAGE
+294 QLNAGE
-300 QTGLSFAIETEDA
+300 QTGLSFVIETEDSA
-313 ATLELALDHEDDLEI
+313 SLSLALDHDDDLKI
-328 DNIAYTGLSPLRN
+328 DNVAYTGLTPLRN
-341 VSILVITPGNTPLK
+341 VSVLVITPGNTPLK
-355 VGLETKKTAKICNAS
+355 VGLETEKTSKICTTS

-376 LQTEDYKKRA
+376 LNTDEYKKRA
-386 RDGTDDL
+386 AEGIDDL

-413 ALPPPNSVKTP
+413 ALPPPTAIEKTESDSPPAAAAASESDAP
-424 ATKDA
+424 ATEPPA
-429 GNPSQATSNDNTVP
+429 
-443 SSGQDTEQP
+443 
-452 DSGLPNEGA
+452 PNGA
-461 PDTTPSTLDPDT
+461 
-473 GDASSAIGT
+473 
-482 DEPDMNWSWASPE
+482 DEPAYTADTSTTSPDLNWRWASPE
-495 SSVSLIDIERSHP
+495 SSVSLIDIERTHP

-523 RGVDGPPGTV
+523 RGVDGPPGTI

-554 MVLGFEIISRDADG
+554 MVLGFEIISRDDDG
-568 SPVTNTNWYAERS
+568 TPVTNTNWYAERS

-588 VLRYLAGA
+588 VLRHLAGA
-596 ADATGASSY
+596 ADATGAPSY

-617 AITSPSVTRVGGSS
+617 AVTSPTVTRIGGATF
-631 VDVTPGPG
+631 DVPPGPG
-639 GSLEVIETEVPGN
+639 GSLEIIETEIPGN
-652 YRVEDGSKLAELFA
+652 YRVEDETKLADLFA

-676 IATVKEIDIGYES
+676 IATVQEIDIGYES
-689 VTSGDTAVEQRQEF
+689 VTSEVSTTEERKEF
-703 WRWALIAMLGLI
+703 WRLALLAMLGLI

-720 VYTRRVA
+720 VYSRRVA

>member
-1 MNFVPALTNPLAFL
+1 MNFVPALTNPLALL

-24 ILLYF
+24 IILYF

-35 PIEVPSTYLWSKT
+35 PVEVPSTYLWSKT

-70 LLAVLIALIAL
+70 LLAVFIALIAL

-90 TGQNRTVF
+90 TGQDRTVF

-108 VDGDETLSRFEKAK
+108 VDRNETVSRFEKAK
-122 LLILDKIEAMT
+122 LLILEKIEAMT

-143 NDRSETVQAFTTDR
+143 NDRSETVQAFTSDR
-157 ARLRDSLKRV
+157 ARLRDSLNRV

-217 RFQTVT
+217 RFQTVVE
-223 DFSLGNLRAE
+223 FNLGNLRAE
-233 YIAMGTGDVE
+233 YIVMGSSDVE
-243 NLAITAFSTE
+243 NIAITAFSTE

-258 PSEVQAFATIENFGT
+258 PAEVQAFATIENFGT

-281 LSMNG
+281 LTMNG
-286 EFLDAEAV
+286 QFLDAEAV
-294 SLDAGE
+294 EIEAGE
-300 QTGLSFAIETEDA
+300 QTGLSFVIETEDA
-313 ATLELALDHEDDLEI
+313 ATLTLTLDHEDDLEI
-328 DNIAYTGLSPLRN
+328 DNVAYTGLSPLRN

-355 VGLETKKTAKICNAS
+355 VGLETEQTAKICNAS
-370 FLPPSY
+370 FFSPSY

-386 RDGTDDL
+386 ADGTDDL
-393 IIYDTCSPAE
+393 IIYDTCSPDD
-403 MPATNTFFIG
+403 MPLTNTFFIG
-413 ALPPPNSVKTP
+413 ALPP
-424 ATKDA
+424 ATSTKNGRNNDESSA
-429 GNPSQATSNDNTVP
+429 SQATANDSTEPDAEQN
-443 SSGQDTEQP
+443 GQQP
-452 DSGLPNEGA
+452 DSGLPKNDAATADANPAGA
-461 PDTTPSTLDPDT
+461 S
-473 GDASSAIGT
+473 DANAANAR
-482 DEPDMNWSWASPE
+482 DLNWRWATPE

-523 RGVDGPPGTV
+523 RGVEGPPGTI

-554 MVLGFEIISRDADG
+554 MVLGFEIISRDEDG

-596 ADATGASSY
+596 ADATGASSF

-611 RVRLEN
+611 RIRLEN
-617 AITSPSVTRVGGSS
+617 AITSPSVTRIGGSS

-639 GSLEVIETEVPGN
+639 GSLEIIETEVPGN
-652 YRVEDGSKLAELFA
+652 YRVEDGSKLADLFA

-676 IATVKEIDIGYES
+676 IATVREIDIGYES
-689 VTSGDTAVEQRQEF
+689 VASEDTTVEQRQEF

-720 VYTRRVA
+720 VYSRRVA

>member
-1 MNFVPALTNPLAFL
+1 MVAFSL
-15 LLALVPVGI
+15 IPVGI
-24 ILLYF
+24 IALYF

-35 PIEVPSTYLWSKT
+35 PVEVPSTYLWSKT

-70 LLAVLIALIAL
+70 LLAVFLALIAL
-81 LRPGYRGES
+81 ERPGFRGES
-90 TGQNRTVF
+90 TGQARTVF

-108 VDGDETLSRFEKAK
+108 IDRNETLSRFEKAK
-122 LLILDKIEAMT
+122 LLILDKIEGMS

-143 NDRSETVQAFTTDR
+143 NDRPETVQSFTTDR
-157 ARLRDSLKRV
+157 SRLRDSLERI

-223 DFSLGNLRAE
+223 EFNLGNLNAE
-233 YIAMGTGDVE
+233 YIAMGSSDVE

-258 PSEVQAFATIENFGT
+258 PAEVQAFATIENFGR
-273 SSVSTTAT
+273 SSASTTAT

-286 EFLDAEAV
+286 QFLDAEAV
-294 SLDAGE
+294 QLNAGE
-300 QTGLSFAIETEDA
+300 QTGLSFVIETEDA
-313 ATLELALDHEDDLEI
+313 ASLSLALDHDDDLKI
-328 DNIAYTGLSPLRN
+328 DNVAYTGLTPLRN
-341 VSILVITPGNTPLK
+341 VSVLVITPGNTPLK
-355 VGLETKKTAKICNAS
+355 VGLETEKTSKICTTS

-376 LQTEDYKKRA
+376 LNTDEYKKRA
-386 RDGTDDL
+386 AEGIDDL

-413 ALPPPNSVKTP
+413 ALPPPTAIEKTESDSPPAAAAASESDAP
-424 ATKDA
+424 ATEPPAPNGADDPA
-429 GNPSQATSNDNTVP
+429 NTADTSTT
-443 SSGQDTEQP
+443 SP
-452 DSGLPNEGA
+452 DL
-461 PDTTPSTLDPDT
+461 
-473 GDASSAIGT
+473 
-482 DEPDMNWSWASPE
+482 NWRWASPE
-495 SSVSLIDIERSHP
+495 SSVSLIDIERTHP

-523 RGVDGPPGTV
+523 RGVDGPPGTI

-554 MVLGFEIISRDADG
+554 MVLGFEIISRDDDG
-568 SPVTNTNWYAERS
+568 TPVTNTNWYAERS

-588 VLRYLAGA
+588 VLRHLAGA
-596 ADATGASSY
+596 ADATGAPSY

-617 AITSPSVTRVGGSS
+617 AVTSPTVTRIGGATF
-631 VDVTPGPG
+631 DVPPGPG
-639 GSLEVIETEVPGN
+639 GSLEIIETEIPGN
-652 YRVEDGSKLAELFA
+652 YRVEDETKLADLFA

-676 IATVKEIDIGYES
+676 IATVQEIDIGYES
-689 VTSGDTAVEQRQEF
+689 VTSEVSTTEERKEF
-703 WRWALIAMLGLI
+703 WRLALLAMLGLI

-720 VYTRRVA
+720 VYSRRVA

>member
-1 MNFVPALTNPLAFL
+1 MNFFPAFTNPLAWL
-15 LLALVPVGI
+15 LFALIPVGI
-24 ILLYF
+24 IALYF

-35 PIEVPSTYLWSKT
+35 PVEVPSTYLWSKT

-70 LLAVLIALIAL
+70 LLAVFLALIAL
-81 LRPGYRGES
+81 ERPGFRGES
-90 TGQNRTVF
+90 TGQARTVF

-108 VDGDETLSRFEKAK
+108 IDRNETLSRFEKAK
-122 LLILDKIEAMT
+122 LLILDKIEGMS

-143 NDRSETVQAFTTDR
+143 NDRPETVQSFTTDR
-157 ARLRDSLKRV
+157 SRLRDSLERI

-223 DFSLGNLRAE
+223 EFNLGNLNAE
-233 YIAMGTGDVE
+233 YIAMGSSDVE

-258 PSEVQAFATIENFGT
+258 PAEVQAFATIENFGR
-273 SSVSTTAT
+273 SSASTTAT

-286 EFLDAEAV
+286 QFLDAEAV
-294 SLDAGE
+294 QLDAGE
-300 QTGLSFAIETEDA
+300 QTGLSFVIETEDA
-313 ATLELALDHEDDLEI
+313 ASLSLALDHDDDLKI
-328 DNIAYTGLSPLRN
+328 DNVAYTGLTPLRN
-341 VSILVITPGNTPLK
+341 VSVLVITPGNTPLK
-355 VGLETKKTAKICNAS
+355 VGLETEKTSKICTTS

-376 LQTEDYKKRA
+376 LNTDEYKKRA
-386 RDGTDDL
+386 AEGIDDL

-413 ALPPPNSVKTP
+413 ALPPPTAIEKTESDSPPAAAAASESDAP
-424 ATKDA
+424 ATEPPAPNGEDDPA
-429 GNPSQATSNDNTVP
+429 NTADTSTT
-443 SSGQDTEQP
+443 SP
-452 DSGLPNEGA
+452 DL
-461 PDTTPSTLDPDT
+461 
-473 GDASSAIGT
+473 
-482 DEPDMNWSWASPE
+482 NWRWVSPE
-495 SSVSLIDIERSHP
+495 SSVSLIDIERTHP

-523 RGVDGPPGTV
+523 RGVDGPPGTI

-554 MVLGFEIISRDADG
+554 MVLGFEIISRDDDG
-568 SPVTNTNWYAERS
+568 TPVTNTNWYAERS

-588 VLRYLAGA
+588 VLRHLAGA
-596 ADATGASSY
+596 ADATGAPSY

-617 AITSPSVTRVGGSS
+617 AVTSPTVTRIGGATF
-631 VDVTPGPG
+631 DVPPGPG
-639 GSLEVIETEVPGN
+639 GSLEIIETEIPGN
-652 YRVEDGSKLAELFA
+652 YRVEDETKLADLFA

-676 IATVKEIDIGYES
+676 IATVQEIDIGYES
-689 VTSGDTAVEQRQEF
+689 VTSEVSTTEERKEF
-703 WRWALIAMLGLI
+703 WRLALLAMLGLI

-720 VYTRRVA
+720 VYSRRVA